1 MIAIVSVFIIMAI
14 PKMALNLFEVSTIPS
29 IVDCRQRGCGYN
41 ISAQRWLADSV
52 VRQDITAFKLIV
64 NIEIEIEK
72 DPFLQPPESQFW
84 NDDNFERYLV
94 LFNSSLNFVIY
105 CLVGSN
111 FRKTLRKTILFF
123 FRQTEEQREEVL
135 MTENNKNENTG
146 ASVIEM
152 SLFDTEDEQTEDEAN
167 IEGNILLVSRC

>member
-1 MIAIVSVFIIMAI
+1 M
-14 PKMALNLFEVSTIPS
+14 
-29 IVDCRQRGCGYN
+29 
-41 ISAQRWLADSV
+41 
-52 VRQDITAFKLIV
+52 
-64 NIEIEIEK
+64 
-72 DPFLQPPESQFW
+72 
-84 NDDNFERYLV
+84 
-94 LFNSSLNFVIY
+94 
-105 CLVGSN
+105 VGSN
-111 FRKTLRKTILFF
+111 FRKTLRKTILFC